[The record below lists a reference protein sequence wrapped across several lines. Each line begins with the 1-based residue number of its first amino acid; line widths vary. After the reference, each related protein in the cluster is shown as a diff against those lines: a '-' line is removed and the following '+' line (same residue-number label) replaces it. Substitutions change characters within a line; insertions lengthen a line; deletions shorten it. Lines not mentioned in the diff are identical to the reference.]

1 MSKKVVDT
9 SGLDQDFIIGQTDRS
24 NREAKPALVIMP
36 TAVDAFPTQVEPVVS
51 VPVPMLRA
59 SEAPREESKRRRSK
73 AESLDYK
80 NLFLNEVAIAARSG
94 KTVYICK
101 EHHDRIFKILNVIAK
116 NDVSLFSYLF
126 NVLEHHFATY
136 QEEITE
142 LYDNNHE
149 KPF

>member
-1 MSKKVVDT
+1 M
-9 SGLDQDFIIGQTDRS
+9 
-24 NREAKPALVIMP
+24 
-36 TAVDAFPTQVEPVVS
+36 
-51 VPVPMLRA
+51 
-59 SEAPREESKRRRSK
+59 
-73 AESLDYK
+73 
-80 NLFLNEVAIAARSG
+80 
-94 KTVYICK
+94 
-101 EHHDRIFKILNVIAK
+101 NVIAK

>member
-1 MSKKVVDT
+1 MKKKKVKHDY
-9 SGLDQDFIIGQTDRS
+9 
-24 NREAKPALVIMP
+24 
-36 TAVDAFPTQVEPVVS
+36 
-51 VPVPMLRA
+51 A
-59 SEAPREESKRRRSK
+59 SLFFKKTETK
-73 AESLDYK
+73 AR
-80 NLFLNEVAIAARSG
+80 NG